1 MATLKNLP
9 KICPSCG
16 KRLSVHAMHCNGCQT
31 HIEGNYSLPVMMQ
44 LSAPDQQFVLDFV
57 KSSGSLKEMA
67 HKLGLSY
74 PTVRNRLDDIISQ
87 LNKFEYLVSAN
98 MKGWKS
104 IVVFVIC
111 YVFVSVVNQLLI
123 EYTK

>member
-44 LSAPDQQFVLDFV
+44 LSAPDQH
-57 KSSGSLKEMA
+57 SCS
-67 HKLGLSY
+67 
-74 PTVRNRLDDIISQ
+74 IS
-87 LNKFEYLVSAN
+87 
-98 MKGWKS
+98 
-104 IVVFVIC
+104 
-111 YVFVSVVNQLLI
+111 
-123 EYTK
+123 

>member
-44 LSAPDQQFVLDFV
+44 LSAPDL
-57 KSSGSLKEMA
+57 
-67 HKLGLSY
+67 
-74 PTVRNRLDDIISQ
+74 Q
-87 LNKFEYLVSAN
+87 LL
-98 MKGWKS
+98 
-104 IVVFVIC
+104 VVFV
-111 YVFVSVVNQLLI
+111 
-123 EYTK
+123 

>member
-1 MATLKNLP
+1 MKSLLAELNMRYFNSANGLIFMATLKNLP

-87 LNKFEYLVSAN
+87 LNKFESDEQD
-98 MKGWKS
+98 S
-104 IVVFVIC
+104 
-111 YVFVSVVNQLLI
+111 
-123 EYTK
+123 

>member
-67 HKLGLSY
+67 HKLIELSDRTQQTGRY
-74 PTVRNRLDDIISQ
+74 
-87 LNKFEYLVSAN
+87 YLS
-98 MKGWKS
+98 
-104 IVVFVIC
+104 
-111 YVFVSVVNQLLI
+111 
-123 EYTK
+123 TK

>member
-16 KRLSVHAMHCNGCQT
+16 KRLSVHTMHCNGCDT
-31 HIEGNYSLPVMMQ
+31 HIEGNYRLPVMMQ
-44 LSAPDQQFVLDFV
+44 LSAVDQQFVLDFV

-67 HKLGLSY
+67 QKLGLSY

-87 LNKFEYLVSAN
+87 LTKFEKDEQDS
-98 MKGWKS
+98 
-104 IVVFVIC
+104 
-111 YVFVSVVNQLLI
+111 
-123 EYTK
+123 